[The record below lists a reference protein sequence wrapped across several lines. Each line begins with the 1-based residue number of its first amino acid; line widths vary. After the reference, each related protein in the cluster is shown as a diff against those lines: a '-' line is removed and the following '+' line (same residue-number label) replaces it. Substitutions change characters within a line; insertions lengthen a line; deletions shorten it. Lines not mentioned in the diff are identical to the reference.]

1 MLFFMRFIAICLLAF
16 SASAK
21 RPIAGTDEW
30 SDIVMNGTESTTY
43 YDKVLAEH
51 KKMCTGILGRKDK
64 RGFLTE
70 KDKTDSCR
78 YMCYDI
84 IIKDDC
90 DIREEKSVT
99 KNVGDRLMLWASEG
113 DEFLLDNETLDTWYV
128 ILLRLWP
135 LLLSVLPVLL
145 QQWGYY
151 RWPQATAALI
161 ICLGFFMFINVTYA
175 QKLYLVTTCFAC
187 LISSGSYGVV
197 PEVVG
202 GLFTMGVFICVSFM
216 SGIIFQLGTAVAII
230 LAYLAWL
237 AHAFI
242 NKRHGALP
250 GVLVMITI
258 LMVMAEQITLLRSSY
273 QLFSFNMDILEMLL
287 GSIVPSGESWF
298 YSRNCMRLAA
308 ITVQHL
314 TKLTTWAIDYQVQ
327 LFFVFT
333 IVQFVCVF
341 AFRALF
347 GMFVILAMRY
357 RFTAENVYK
366 GWVVYM
372 GDVFGGIITLVR
384 MMFFVERFESR
395 RFSYA
400 IINVL
405 LLYFEAMY
413 ACDILMLRILVCG
426 IDNVVGTKYSCIPK
440 YLQVNMNAADFPQK
454 GAHPWIG
461 LTKISDFAE
470 YVVRVKCLDDN
481 AKVTCGL
488 GFLRKAGRHV
498 HLMSVG
504 HVVDGLRKISFL
516 GNTIKNPEPT
526 CLSESLDPV
535 VSVQV
540 ADDVAGAS
548 IALLDR
554 GEIQSINNLFFV
566 KLDANDEVMITYVSK
581 FSFDDK
587 MEIRASV
594 DLDYGNSGG
603 PVFAVME
610 NDSIRYAGAVS
621 AGDYNTLNG
630 NFISSVI
637 ACAGEKKPI
646 FESDSDSFGSNCGK
660 RVMFKGD
667 KEASNVETRVKILNR
682 RSQSFHDKCA
692 NFYYIDPSDD
702 GNEVRH
708 FQKHGDVMA
717 FIDEMFKDD
726 GIKHDSASP
735 RKRTPKKRNN
745 NTITEEALVEDVSK
759 HLRAMHNQAVALLG
773 GRGAYDYM
781 RDVRCGVLPTL
792 TVSGGFV
799 IHTPEIPSST
809 ILRRFDYQHP

>member
-1 MLFFMRFIAICLLAF
+1 MLRFMRFIVFCLLVF
-16 SASAK
+16 GVSGK
-21 RPIAGTDEW
+21 RPDAGTNDW
-30 SDIVMNGTESTTY
+30 LDIVMNGTSGTTY
-43 YDKVLAEH
+43 YEGVLAEH
-51 KKMCTGILGRKDK
+51 KRVCDGISGRKNK

-70 KDKTDSCR
+70 KDKTESCR
-78 YMCYDI
+78 LACYGI
-84 IIKDDC
+84 VIKDDC
-90 DIREEKSVT
+90 DMREEKSVT
-99 KNVGDRLMLWASEG
+99 KNVGDRLMIWAGQG
-113 DEFLLDNETLDTWYV
+113 DEFTLDNDTLDTWFA
-128 ILLRLWP
+128 ILMRLWP

-151 RWPQATAALI
+151 RWPQATACI
-161 ICLGFFMFINVTYA
+161 IVCLGFFMFINITYA
-175 QKLYLVTTCFAC
+175 QKLYLIVTCFAC

-202 GLFTMGVFICVSFM
+202 GLLTLGFFICVSFM
-216 SGIIFQLGTAVAII
+216 SGIIFQLGTAIAIV
-230 LAYLAWL
+230 LAYLSWL

-287 GSIVPSGESWF
+287 RSIVPSGESWF
-298 YSRNCMRLAA
+298 FSRNSMRLAA

-314 TKLTTWAIDYQVQ
+314 TKLTTWAADFQVQ

-372 GDVFGGIITLVR
+372 GDVFGGIITLVK
-384 MMFFVERFESR
+384 MLFFVERFESR

-413 ACDILMLRILVCG
+413 ACDILMLRIIVCG
-426 IDNVVGTKYSCIPK
+426 IDNVAGTKYSCIPK
-440 YLQVNMNAADFPQK
+440 YLQVNMNYADFPQK

-461 LTKISDFAE
+461 LKKISALAD
-470 YVVRVKCLDDN
+470 YVVKVKCKDDN
-481 AKVTCGL
+481 AKLTCGL
-488 GFLRKAGRHV
+488 GFLRKAGNSV

-504 HVVDGLRKISFL
+504 HVIENLRSLSFL
-516 GNTIKNPEPT
+516 DTTLNNPQPT
-526 CLSESLDPV
+526 SLSESIDPV
-535 VSVQV
+535 VSIQV
-540 ADDVAGAS
+540 STRTPGADV
-548 IALLDR
+548 ALLDR

-566 KLDANDEVMITYVSK
+566 KLDSNDEAMITFVSK

-603 PVFAVME
+603 PVFAVMD

-621 AGDYNTLNG
+621 AGDYDTLNG

-637 ACAGEKKPI
+637 ACAGPKYPI
-646 FESDSDSFGSNCGK
+646 FESDNESYGSNCGK
-660 RVMFKGD
+660 KVMFDRGLESSD
-667 KEASNVETRVKILNR
+667 SSALVHVLNK
-682 RSQSFHDKCA
+682 RSQGFHDKCMG
-692 NFYYIDPSDD
+692 FYYIDPSVD
-702 GNEVRH
+702 GKEVRH
-708 FQKHGDVMA
+708 FDKYGDVME
-717 FIDEMFKDD
+717 FIDEMFKDE
-726 GIKHDSASP
+726 GIKHDSANP
-735 RKRTPKKRNN
+735 KRTPGRKRGKITTKK
-745 NTITEEALVEDVSK
+745 ALVDEIGK
-759 HLRAMHNQAVALLG
+759 TLRGMHTNAAKVLG
-773 GRGAYDYM
+773 RKGAYDYM
-781 RDVRCGVLPTL
+781 RDVRCGERPLL
-792 TVSGGFV
+792 TFSDGYV
-799 IHTPEIPSST
+799 IHTPAISSS
-809 ILRRFDYQHP
+809 IVLKDFDYDD